1 MRPSDTGQTKLS
13 DKDWRD
19 LILVELKGR
28 GGSRYY
34 SGICPICLITYDVDT
49 SSART
54 LAVEKVET
62 TYLTG
67 HTVTLRFDGIYYYFF
82 ATAGLGEAA
91 GAAATRTAVPVTS
104 ESDGLTMTL
113 SDGERP

>member
-1 MRPSDTGQTKLS
+1 VRPSDTVPTKLS
-13 DKDWRD
+13 DKNWRE

-54 LAVEKVET
+54 LAVEKVAS
-62 TYLTG
+62 
-67 HTVTLRFDGIYYYFF
+67 HIKN
-82 ATAGLGEAA
+82 AH
-91 GAAATRTAVPVTS
+91 
-104 ESDGLTMTL
+104 SDAL
-113 SDGERP
+113 S

>member
-1 MRPSDTGQTKLS
+1 MRPSDTVQTKLS

-49 SSART
+49 SFART
-54 LAVEKVET
+54 LAVEKVAS
-62 TYLTG
+62 
-67 HTVTLRFDGIYYYFF
+67 HIKN
-82 ATAGLGEAA
+82 
-91 GAAATRTAVPVTS
+91 S
-104 ESDGLTMTL
+104 HSDAL
-113 SDGERP
+113 S

>member
-1 MRPSDTGQTKLS
+1 MRTIDAGQTKLS

-34 SGICPICLITYDVDT
+34 SAICPICLITYDVDT

-54 LAVEKVET
+54 LAVEKVASHIKNAHSDA
-62 TYLTG
+62 LT
-67 HTVTLRFDGIYYYFF
+67 
-82 ATAGLGEAA
+82 
-91 GAAATRTAVPVTS
+91 
-104 ESDGLTMTL
+104 
-113 SDGERP
+113 

>member
-34 SGICPICLITYDVDT
+34 SGICPICLITYDVDA

-54 LAVEKVET
+54 LAIEKVAS
-62 TYLTG
+62 
-67 HTVTLRFDGIYYYFF
+67 HIKN
-82 ATAGLGEAA
+82 AH
-91 GAAATRTAVPVTS
+91 
-104 ESDGLTMTL
+104 SDAL
-113 SDGERP
+113 S

>member
-28 GGSRYY
+28 GGSQYY

-54 LAVEKVET
+54 LAVEKVAS
-62 TYLTG
+62 
-67 HTVTLRFDGIYYYFF
+67 HIKNAHFD
-82 ATAGLGEAA
+82 ALA
-91 GAAATRTAVPVTS
+91 
-104 ESDGLTMTL
+104 
-113 SDGERP
+113 

>member
-1 MRPSDTGQTKLS
+1 MRPSDTVQTKLS

-54 LAVEKVET
+54 LAIEKVAS
-62 TYLTG
+62 
-67 HTVTLRFDGIYYYFF
+67 HIKN
-82 ATAGLGEAA
+82 AH
-91 GAAATRTAVPVTS
+91 
-104 ESDGLTMTL
+104 SDAL
-113 SDGERP
+113 S